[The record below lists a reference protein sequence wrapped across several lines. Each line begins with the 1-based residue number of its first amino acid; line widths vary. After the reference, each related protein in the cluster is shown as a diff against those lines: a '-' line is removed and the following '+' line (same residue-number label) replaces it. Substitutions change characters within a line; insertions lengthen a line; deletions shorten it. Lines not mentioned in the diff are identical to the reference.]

1 MNSLNKRGDL
11 NPVALFMTGG
21 ALFSMHFGASS
32 MVWPMNWGKESG
44 SSWPLAFIGAFITAI
59 LLVLV
64 AYVALAKS
72 NQSYS
77 QMTGRLVGNR
87 FGAFFTCLTIVV
99 LGPLYAIPRMSAASW
114 DSIVQAFGLNPT
126 SQMHLIIFTIL
137 F

>member
-1 MNSLNKRGDL
+1 
-11 NPVALFMTGG
+11 MTGG

-114 DSIVQAFGLNPT
+114 DSIVQAFGLTPLP
-126 SQMHLIIFTIL
+126 SCPSSSSPFYSIL
-137 F
+137 